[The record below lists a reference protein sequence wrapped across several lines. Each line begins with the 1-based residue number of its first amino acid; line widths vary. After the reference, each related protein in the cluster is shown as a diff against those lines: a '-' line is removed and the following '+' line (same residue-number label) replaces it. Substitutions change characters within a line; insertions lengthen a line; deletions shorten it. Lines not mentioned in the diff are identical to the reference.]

1 MRGEVFKRLVE
12 KSPISVMV
20 RGTLERGVGPDPLDW
35 RYERTATKQ

>member
-20 RGTLERGVGPDPLDW
+20 RDTLEREVGDPLDW